1 VALKMKRI
9 DSQVITH
16 IEEAKNWLDVAR
28 EEYIQSNSIRGD
40 LNLNLAH
47 AEVKCA
53 WELSHNQNVKH
64 TNHLIQKQPTGSAR
78 CYLPAAAVSVLI
90 LSLLCV
96 GLYLGTGM
104 SKPNLTAK
112 NDNIKPNRP
121 APVQIAAATI
131 PEDQTVLDDS
141 TTPIVKSKSVSNQ
154 PQNVSKVKINLPAAE
169 RNPKPSSSSRVKA
182 VVESKAIPAKTASR
196 DHNEKAVVEFKAIPA
211 NPEKPIATVSRNHNE
226 KAVAQVSVVEP
237 AIIPEAQSKPEKPRD
252 TAQIQT
258 KPVFVPLLID
268 EEALTKEAS
277 YSLRNGK

>member
-1 VALKMKRI
+1 MKRI

-16 IEEAKNWLDVAR
+16 IEEAKSWLDEAK

-53 WELSHNQNVKH
+53 WELSHNQNVKY
-64 TNHLIQKQPTGSAR
+64 TNHPVQNQPTGGTHY
-78 CYLPAAAVSVLI
+78 YLPAAAVSVLI
-90 LSLLCV
+90 LSLLCA

-112 NDNIKPNRP
+112 NDNIKPTRL
-121 APVQIAAATI
+121 APVQIAAAAI

-141 TTPIVKSKSVSNQ
+141 TKPIVESKSVSNQ
-154 PQNVSKVKINLPAAE
+154 PQNVSKAKINLPAAE

-196 DHNEKAVVEFKAIPA
+196 DHNEKAVAEFKAIPS
-211 NPEKPIATVSRNHNE
+211 NPEKPIATASRKHNE
-226 KAVAQVSVVEP
+226 KAVAQVSVAEP
-237 AIIPEAQSKPEKPRD
+237 AIIPGVQSEPEKPRD

-258 KPVFVPLLID
+258 KPVFVPLVID